1 MMLLSYP
8 TSSDTPQ
15 SSLQF
20 YRPQRTLQTVLLLV
34 AVLCIPWMLI
44 GKPIYIILQKNKQ
57 AKVNEILFFQ
67 SKTFFFKS
75 IRK

>member
-8 TSSDTPQ
+8 TTSDTPQ

-20 YRPQRTLQTVLLLV
+20 YPHQRTLQTILLLV
-34 AVLCIPWMLI
+34 AVLCIPWMLV

-57 AKVNEILFFQ
+57 AKVNEILFFNRN
-67 SKTFFFKS
+67 KEFFY
-75 IRK
+75 

>member
-1 MMLLSYP
+1 MLLSYP
-8 TSSDTPQ
+8 TTPDTPQ

-20 YRPQRTLQTVLLLV
+20 YHPQRTLQTILLLV
-34 AVLCIPWMLI
+34 AVLCIPWMLV

-67 SKTFFFKS
+67 SK
-75 IRK
+75 

>member
-8 TSSDTPQ
+8 ATNDTPE
-15 SSLQF
+15 SSKVF
-20 YRPQRTLQTVLLLV
+20 YPAQKTLQTILLLV

-57 AKVNEILFFQ
+57 AKVNEILFFNRN
-67 SKTFFFKS
+67 KEFFY
-75 IRK
+75 